1 MCYIVLSEVENTK
14 VKKDLVLVHECD
26 SPGGE
31 THAISLQIQGS
42 NM

>member
-31 THAISLQIQGS
+31 RDTCNQLTDSGQ
-42 NM
+42 